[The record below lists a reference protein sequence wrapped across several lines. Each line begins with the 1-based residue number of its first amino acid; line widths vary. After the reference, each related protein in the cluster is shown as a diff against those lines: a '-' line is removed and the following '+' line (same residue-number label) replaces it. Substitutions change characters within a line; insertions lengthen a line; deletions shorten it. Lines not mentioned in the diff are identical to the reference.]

1 MNDEI
6 DELRTRMAE
15 LERRVEV
22 LFRHTG
28 AADWERDALAAPA
41 VSEQVRA
48 LLAAGER
55 RQAAELYM
63 KETGA
68 SLGESA
74 AALGEAAKELRG
86 E

>member
-6 DELRTRMAE
+6 DELQTQMAE

-28 AADWERDALAAPA
+28 AADWERDARAAPA

-48 LLAAGER
+48 LVAAGEQ

-68 SLGESA
+68 SIGQAA
-74 AALGEAAKELRG
+74 AALGEVAKELRG